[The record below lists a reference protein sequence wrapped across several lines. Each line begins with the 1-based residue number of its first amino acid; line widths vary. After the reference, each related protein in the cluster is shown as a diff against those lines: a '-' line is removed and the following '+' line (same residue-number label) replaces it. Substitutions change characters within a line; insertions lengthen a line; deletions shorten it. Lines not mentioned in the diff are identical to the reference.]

1 MSKTE
6 TNDERIKA
14 AYICPNIVCI
24 AVESSLCA
32 GSPFNIGHDP
42 ALPGG
47 PIEEDEDEVEEA
59 LMQYEVKSEKLYE

>member
-32 GSPFNIGHDP
+32 GSPFDSGHEN
-42 ALPGG
+42 ALPDES
-47 PIEEDEDEVEEA
+47 PIEEDDEEEA
-59 LMQYEVKSEKLYE
+59 LMLYEDNPEILY

>member
-32 GSPFNIGHDP
+32 GSPFPDNGHVP

-47 PIEEDEDEVEEA
+47 LIEEDEDDVEED
-59 LMQYEVKSEKLYE
+59 LM

>member
-32 GSPFNIGHDP
+32 GSPSFDSGHEH
-42 ALPGG
+42 ALSDESPL
-47 PIEEDEDEVEEA
+47 EEDDEEEA
-59 LMQYEVKSEKLYE
+59 LMLYEDNPEILY